1 MGAIFAETSVVFC
14 GMQTLYFS
22 LGNIQPFAPLETEEV
37 EEGVTV
43 VNGDGKIVGLQLAD
57 NRMVVRLDEIIE
69 KLDLDRDLVWSKVH
83 ADDDALTGRR
93 GDVFG
98 GVQGR

>member
-1 MGAIFAETSVVFC
+1 
-14 GMQTLYFS
+14 MQTLYFS
-22 LGNIQPFAPLETEEV
+22 LGNIQPFAPLDTEEV
-37 EEGVTV
+37 EEGVTIV
-43 VNGDGKIVGLQLAD
+43 RGDGKIVGLQLAD
-57 NRMVVRLDEIIE
+57 VRMVLRLGEIIDTLG
-69 KLDLDRDLVWSKVH
+69 LDSEVVWSRLR

>member
-1 MGAIFAETSVVFC
+1 
-14 GMQTLYFS
+14 MQTLYFS
-22 LGNIQPFAPLETEEV
+22 LGNIQPFAPLDTEVV
-37 EEGVTV
+37 EEGVTILK
-43 VNGDGKIVGLQLAD
+43 GDGKIVGLQLAD
-57 NRMVVRLDEIIE
+57 VRMVARLDEIIE
-69 KLDLDRDLVWSKVH
+69 SLGLDADRVWSRLR